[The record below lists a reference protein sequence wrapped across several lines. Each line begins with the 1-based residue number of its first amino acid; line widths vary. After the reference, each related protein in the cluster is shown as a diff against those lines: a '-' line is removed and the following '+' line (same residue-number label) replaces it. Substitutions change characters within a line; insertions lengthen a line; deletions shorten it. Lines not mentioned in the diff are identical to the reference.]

1 MTANRN
7 EGVAQ
12 AAPFFNPE
20 AAFEACVSGLR
31 EFMDATFGLRDHHV
45 LLGLSGGIDSA
56 LVAVMAVA
64 AFGPERVHAVTMP
77 GPYTSEATRADAET
91 LAENLGIWLDEIDI
105 EEAFNAMMDAV
116 EDGANVD
123 LEDTI
128 AAQNIQARLR
138 MVSLMALS
146 NLKGWTVLNTG
157 NLSEACMGYC
167 TLYGDTVGAYGPIG
181 GLLKTQV
188 YAVANWLNERAA
200 AEGRELI
207 PEGIITRPPSAELA
221 DGQTDEDSLG
231 ITYAELDDVLA
242 HYLGGVSPEEIVA
255 AGIAPAAQV
264 ERVLSR
270 MRANAFKAAWLPPH
284 PKV

>member
-157 NLSEACMGYC
+157 NLSEACMG
-167 TLYGDTVGAYGPIG
+167 
-181 GLLKTQV
+181 
-188 YAVANWLNERAA
+188 
-200 AEGRELI
+200 
-207 PEGIITRPPSAELA
+207 
-221 DGQTDEDSLG
+221 
-231 ITYAELDDVLA
+231 
-242 HYLGGVSPEEIVA
+242 
-255 AGIAPAAQV
+255 
-264 ERVLSR
+264 
-270 MRANAFKAAWLPPH
+270 
-284 PKV
+284 